1 LLPAAFD
8 KSKDHTAKELVGI
21 NISGAIASKKP
32 RQLMNYR
39 GFWLFGRGLYRK
51 RRLAAQTGL

>member
-21 NISGAIASKKP
+21 NIFGAIASKKP

-39 GFWLFGRGLYRK
+39 GFWLFGRGL
-51 RRLAAQTGL
+51 